1 MQKASPQFPFLKQ
14 LNIGQN
20 NLCPAKEKN
29 SKDELRSPEEKKVKE
44 VSVSE
49 SCSLLDSSSDEILD
63 ALGMTENLGSKIDCI
78 LAQIME
84 MAKKLEQVT
93 SSVSSL
99 EKKFDKL
106 DARVHQ
112 LEANQSETG
121 AKD

>member
-1 MQKASPQFPFLKQ
+1 M
-14 LNIGQN
+14 
-20 NLCPAKEKN
+20 
-29 SKDELRSPEEKKVKE
+29 VKE

-84 MAKKLEQVT
+84 MAKKLEQIT

-99 EKKFDKL
+99 QTKFDKL
-106 DARVHQ
+106 DAR
-112 LEANQSETG
+112 QSINLKRISLIQER
-121 AKD
+121 K